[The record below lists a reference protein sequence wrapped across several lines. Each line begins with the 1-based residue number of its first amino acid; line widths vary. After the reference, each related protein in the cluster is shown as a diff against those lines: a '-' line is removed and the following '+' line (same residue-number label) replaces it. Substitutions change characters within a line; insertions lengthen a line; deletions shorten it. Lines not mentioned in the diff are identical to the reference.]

1 MAKPDHPDVCIVG
14 GGIVGLS
21 CAYFLSQKG
30 HGVTILERDSVGSH
44 ASGFAYGSL
53 SPLGEAGL
61 AQDILPELAL
71 ARHAMDIHTE
81 WAKSLPELTGVDTQH
96 RFRPALDIAF
106 SEEEVALGKSQ
117 VEWRSKEDG
126 YISEWVDGNQAREI
140 VPAISKEVIGAAYTE
155 GVADLDPYRLSLALA
170 QACESRGVSIRHGE
184 VIGIDQHDER
194 VVSIITANDKIQCQS
209 LVLAMGPWS
218 GIISEWI
225 NAKVPIR
232 PLKGQILRLDAGD
245 LEIHCSVGWRGS
257 YACTKP
263 DKLLW
268 TGTTEEDVGF
278 NDTPTPIGRDSVIA
292 SLTKMIPNLEEARI
306 VEHTACLRPLPSDGK
321 VIVGPVQNRNNVFI
335 ATGTGRKGIL
345 LGPALGQIICD
356 LITTGQSHL
365 DIEPF
370 RLNRFQ
376 N

>member
-30 HGVTILERDSVGSH
+30 HRVTILERDSVGSH

-81 WAKSLPELTGVDTQH
+81 WAKSLPELTGIDTQH

-140 VPAISKEVIGAAYTE
+140 VPAISKEVIGAAYT
-155 GVADLDPYRLSLALA
+155 
-170 QACESRGVSIRHGE
+170 C
-184 VIGIDQHDER
+184 
-194 VVSIITANDKIQCQS
+194 
-209 LVLAMGPWS
+209 
-218 GIISEWI
+218 
-225 NAKVPIR
+225 
-232 PLKGQILRLDAGD
+232 
-245 LEIHCSVGWRGS
+245 
-257 YACTKP
+257 
-263 DKLLW
+263 LLY
-268 TGTTEEDVGF
+268 TS
-278 NDTPTPIGRDSVIA
+278 PSPRD
-292 SLTKMIPNLEEARI
+292 
-306 VEHTACLRPLPSDGK
+306 
-321 VIVGPVQNRNNVFI
+321 
-335 ATGTGRKGIL
+335 
-345 LGPALGQIICD
+345 
-356 LITTGQSHL
+356 
-365 DIEPF
+365 
-370 RLNRFQ
+370 
-376 N
+376 